1 MLKLKSIKF
10 TPTPKIYYNKYAFK
24 ITVKGNKWFHD
35 AMRFE
40 EVFKWL
46 SDRTNIPDLWNG
58 YTSVQRRNLDVYF
71 LDLNVAQN
79 FADEFSDIV
88 TELHAPYNKAVYEEL
103 KKGEFDCREKLY
115 FGKYRYRVELFKH
128 WRSETSEANKINNVM
143 KNLYKRGSNRIHR
156 SNSGYSHILYTNE
169 KHDIAK
175 IKLVLEKES
184 VRDLK
189 VCKLYSETKME
200 T

>member
-1 MLKLKSIKF
+1 MLKSDSVKIL
-10 TPTPKIYYNKYAFK
+10 PTPKIYYDKYGFK
-24 ITVKGNKWFHD
+24 VTIAGNQWHHD
-35 AMRFE
+35 ALRFE
-40 EVFKWL
+40 EVFRWL
-46 SDRTNIPDLWNG
+46 HDKNNLPDLWSD
-58 YTSVQRRNLDVYF
+58 YTSVQRKNLTVYF
-71 LDLNVAQN
+71 RDVTIAQN
-79 FADEFSDIV
+79 FINEFSDMIV
-88 TELHAPYNKAVYEEL
+88 EVHSPYNKEVFKEL

-128 WRSETSEANKINNVM
+128 WRSETSEASKIANVM
-143 KNLYKRGSNRIHR
+143 STLYKRGSNRIHR

-175 IKLVLEKES
+175 IKLVLNKES

-189 VCKLYSETKME
+189 VCKLYSETTTE